1 MLDGARKLL
10 LDEYYGNREIVAVSP
25 HYAAYADEKY
35 RHSLQVL
42 GAGNFI
48 IRHEPWFAG
57 RGEEFVDLAKTAV
70 LLHDIARFDEIR
82 ERFLGAKGGR
92 GKTEENSALRRCANN
107 AAD

>member
-1 MLDGARKLL
+1 MLDGARKIL

-57 RGEEFVDLAKTAV
+57 PGEKSSSIWRKRRCCCTTLPV
-70 LLHDIARFDEIR
+70 LTKSGNVFSAPKVRL
-82 ERFLGAKGGR
+82 
-92 GKTEENSALRRCANN
+92 TTALREGKN
-107 AAD
+107 

>member
-48 IRHEPWFAG
+48 IRHEH
-57 RGEEFVDLAKTAV
+57 FVDNINLSVAESK
-70 LLHDIARFDEIR
+70 L
-82 ERFLGAKGGR
+82 
-92 GKTEENSALRRCANN
+92 N
-107 AAD
+107 

>member
-57 RGEEFVDLAKTAV
+57 PGRRVRRSGENGGAA
-70 LLHDIARFDEIR
+70 ARHCPF
-82 ERFLGAKGGR
+82 
-92 GKTEENSALRRCANN
+92 
-107 AAD
+107 